1 MTASSA
7 LPPAP
12 APSGASRPPLLSPE
26 LPAVPNAF
34 RQAITDAW
42 MKDEASH
49 VRELLAQARL
59 PADEQAKVQATAAD
73 LVKRVRVRAKDQGAI
88 EAFMRQYDLGSEE
101 IGRAHV

>member
-12 APSGASRPPLLSPE
+12 ASSGASRPPLLSPE
-26 LPAVPNAF
+26 LPVVPNAF

-59 PADEQAKVQATAAD
+59 PADEQAAVQATAAD
-73 LVKRVRVRAKDQGAI
+73 LVARVRVRAKDQGAI
-88 EAFMRQYDLGSEE
+88 EAFMRQYDLG
-101 IGRAHV
+101 